1 MYLFEILQQS
11 KNIESQNSLLLPLPY
26 PNKKTRNQNNISKY
40 TNLCGN
46 RLHSLWKQC
55 RKAILKA

>member
-40 TNLCGN
+40 IIYVGTDYTLFGN
-46 RLHSLWKQC
+46 NAEKQY
-55 RKAILKA
+55 